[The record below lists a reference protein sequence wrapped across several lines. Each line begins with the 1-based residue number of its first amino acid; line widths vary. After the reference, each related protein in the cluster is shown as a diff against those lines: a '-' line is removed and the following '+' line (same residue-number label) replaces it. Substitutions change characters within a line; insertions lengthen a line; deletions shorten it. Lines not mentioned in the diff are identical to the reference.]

1 MLNKKVK
8 TKKEE
13 DLYFDINFAMVGSF
27 QAGVEYICQNQTSEK
42 LTFISE
48 GTAGHE
54 TIYISVEEFEKIKDG
69 LDIQ

>member
-8 TKKEE
+8 NKKEK

-27 QAGVEYICQNQTSEK
+27 KSGVEYKCQSQTSEK

-48 GTAGHE
+48 GTTCHE

-69 LDIQ
+69 LHIQ